1 MIRFRTLSAL
11 NQKIKTGINL
21 IILLLLLVY
30 SCSSQKSTV
39 LQPEK
44 QPYQYQSIL
53 NLEGEGFI
61 LADLDGDGFTEM
73 IAIDTSLAAG
83 QPRSHFQILTFE
95 GRIIEQVNYPGRIII
110 DSIFP
115 LDYDDDG
122 ILEILVPFVRNDSLF
137 VSFVNARGEKLFYFF
152 LIEGKPR
159 IEDGGSF
166 KWDPQV
172 RGFYIR
178 DLDNDGVKELIAV
191 VTTGYARLP
200 RGILIHSLPH
210 GELIGKSIIGSPPR
224 DNFLDDFD
232 GDGQPEILC
241 FGTAPNNGASA
252 GGFDDKHS
260 YLILFDIIPVIQVA
274 RYQEISNK
282 FSNYI
287 LFYEDFDGDA
297 KKDLL
302 AWTECYSERKSQSKI
317 VELDPVTFKEI
328 KKWSVNTRLINV
340 IMTNLNRDT
349 LPEIVAIRSPN
360 EIVVL
365 NNHFEEIK
373 HHILPLISFGIK
385 TIPDLDNDGI
395 DELVVNSEEGDFLL
409 DSDLAI
415 KACFPGMRCA
425 GVVRRGENLSPQMVI
440 RNKDHYELGMLV
452 ENKFYLVK
460 RYYRAVFYTLLIGF
474 FFVSGKHFIDLRRHN
489 RLLNNVQS
497 LAIDSD
503 VRGFMLIDH
512 KQKIYMMNRT
522 LKMWFGIAE
531 IKKNRNSRLPDII
544 SRYAEV
550 LTFLNDTINRPTR
563 RHEKT
568 LTLKLG
574 SHQRQI
580 LLIME
585 PVIVKNRKK
594 SFWLVT
600 FLDKSGDD
608 EILQAKTWCKMAQ
621 KAAHDIKNPL
631 SAITLTLQRLQMLN
645 QEHPL
650 QMSDKLDLYVARV
663 IERIESLKRISKN
676 FMKFVNIENLNFVTT
691 NLNQFLIETTN
702 IIRAGLPPDIQL
714 HFKPGEDLP
723 IVKVDQDAIRS
734 VIENLV
740 SNAINAMPEGGMIT
754 IVTQFLQG
762 LTFPVNGPGAKDY
775 VLIEVSDTGI
785 GIPDADLKHLFE
797 PDFTRTEGGNG
808 LGLAYVKKTVDDHS
822 GYIDV
827 ESEIGVGT
835 TFSIYIPTL

>member
-11 NQKIKTGINL
+11 NQKIKTGIVP
-21 IILLLLLVY
+21 IIFLLLLVY
-30 SCSSQKSTV
+30 SCSSQKSEA
-39 LQPEK
+39 LHPDK
-44 QPYQYQSIL
+44 QPYKFKNIL
-53 NLEGEGFI
+53 DLKVDGLM
-61 LADLDGDGFTEM
+61 LADLDGNGFTEM
-73 IAIDTSLAAG
+73 MAVDTSLAAG
-83 QPRSHFQILTFE
+83 QTRFYIQILTFE
-95 GRIIEQVNYPGRIII
+95 GKIIEQINYPGRII
-110 DSIFP
+110 DSIFF
-115 LDYDDDG
+115 LDYEDDG

-152 LIEGKPR
+152 LINGKPR
-159 IEDGGSF
+159 FEDGGSF
-166 KWDPQV
+166 KWDPQL
-172 RGFYIR
+172 RGFYIH
-178 DLDNDGVKELIAV
+178 DVDNDGVKELITV

-200 RGILIHSLPH
+200 RGILVHSLPH

-232 GDGQPEILC
+232 GDGQLEILC

-260 YLILFDIIPVIQVA
+260 YLILFDITPVIRVA

-287 LFYEDFDGDA
+287 LFYENFDGDA

-302 AWTECYSERKSQSKI
+302 AWTECYSERKSQSSKI
-317 VELDPVTFKEI
+317 IVLDPVTFKET
-328 KKWSVNTRLINV
+328 KKWSLNKHLINV
-340 IMTNLNRDT
+340 IMMNLNRDT

-373 HHILPLISFGIK
+373 YHVFPLIPFSIK
-385 TIPDLDNDGI
+385 ALPDIDNDGI
-395 DELVVNSEEGDFLL
+395 DEIIVSSQEGDFLL
-409 DSDLAI
+409 DSELEI
-415 KACFPGMRCA
+415 KACFPGVQCL
-425 GVVRRGENLSPQMVI
+425 GVIRRGENLSPQIVI

-460 RYYRAVFYTLLIGF
+460 RYYLVVFYTFLIGF
-474 FFVSGKHFIDLRRHN
+474 FFVSGKHFIDLHRRN
-489 RLLNNVQS
+489 RLLNSVQS

-503 VRGFMLIDH
+503 VRGFVLIDH
-512 KQKIYMMNRT
+512 NQKIYMMNRT
-522 LKMWFGIAE
+522 LKMWLGIPE
-531 IKKNRNSRLPDII
+531 IKKNRNSRLTDII

-550 LTFLNDTINRPTR
+550 LAFLNDTINRPAR
-563 RHEKT
+563 RYEKT

-574 SHQRQI
+574 SHQRQVQ
-580 LLIME
+580 LIMD
-585 PVIVKNRKK
+585 PVIVKNRKNP
-594 SFWLVT
+594 FWLVT

-631 SAITLTLQRLQMLN
+631 SAVTLTLQRLQMLN
-645 QEHPL
+645 QEQPP
-650 QMSDKLDLYVARV
+650 QMSDKFDLYIARV

-702 IIRAGLPPDIQL
+702 IIRAGLPPDILL

-723 IVKVDQDAIRS
+723 MVKVDQDAIRS

-762 LTFPVNGPGAKDY
+762 LSFPVNGMGVKDY
-775 VLIEVSDTGI
+775 ILIEVSDTGI
-785 GIPDADLKHLFE
+785 GIPDSDLKHLFE
-797 PDFTRTEGGNG
+797 PDFTTTEGGNG
-808 LGLAYVKKTVDDHS
+808 LGLAYVKKTIDDHS
-822 GYIDV
+822 GYIDF
-827 ESEIGVGT
+827 ESETGVGT
-835 TFSIYIPTL
+835 TFNIYIPTL